1 MLMLPHWDTQE
12 QQSTKLHV
20 FNYKYVGRSI
30 IMFMDSV
37 LFHAKS
43 AKVAGFSKVPP
54 KNKNKKLPVKKI
66 PGGKMTMR

>member
-1 MLMLPHWDTQE
+1 
-12 QQSTKLHV
+12 
-20 FNYKYVGRSI
+20 
-30 IMFMDSV
+30 MFMDSV

-43 AKVAGFSKVPP
+43 ARGFSKVPP